1 MDTFNTLIIQN
12 NTLTKNRGEVKCK
25 RVMFFFFLAAECG
38 TPLVERETNGGMR
51 RENGWGRVIQS
62 HRSTLVIQPL
72 DGFFFSL
79 LHISSPAL
87 LPTCPS
93 FPTCL
98 CAPCHT
104 WRLWQDSGDEIVKPL
119 GVLLWVHC
127 GDLRSGLQR
136 GHADNCQSSHAEYLS
151 CNSPVNLL
159 LINSLSSFFWS
170 FKWLL
175 YTATYPV
182 FDSLGG
188 VGSFLLGIVMLKD
201 VYNSHEV
208 HLLPGS
214 SCSLKQTP
222 LNENLYIC
230 TVSSG
235 KNQILLE

>member
-1 MDTFNTLIIQN
+1 
-12 NTLTKNRGEVKCK
+12 
-25 RVMFFFFLAAECG
+25 MFFCFFLAAERG
-38 TPLVERETNGGMR
+38 TPLVERERDKWRDEEGERMR
-51 RENGWGRVIQS
+51 ESDTKPSQHLSNSASWW
-62 HRSTLVIQPL
+62 
-72 DGFFFSL
+72 FFFSL